1 MLSTTLGMPMEWLY
15 SAFGN
20 TKLNSVLAAADIRL
34 ESERKRIETAIATET
49 ETVTETMEAAVA
61 MPPSR
66 MVIGIAT
73 IARRTISPSETLASS
88 AMLRKIEKGVRV
100 ANVVDAAS
108 RAKCRPES
116 FALWRDLVD
125 MHFFKE
131 VCRMAQQVVCSAT

>member
-1 MLSTTLGMPMEWLY
+1 MEWLY

-108 RAKCRPES
+108 RAKCR
-116 FALWRDLVD
+116 RTTTTDLHHD
-125 MHFFKE
+125 LHHHNFPLTTPH
-131 VCRMAQQVVCSAT
+131 CRNPS